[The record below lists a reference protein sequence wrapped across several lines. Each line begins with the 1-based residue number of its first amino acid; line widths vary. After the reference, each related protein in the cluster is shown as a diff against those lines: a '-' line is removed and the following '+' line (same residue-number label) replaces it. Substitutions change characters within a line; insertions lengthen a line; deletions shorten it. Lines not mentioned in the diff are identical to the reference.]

1 MSRPY
6 FKIQSMSYSTP
17 VLTMNYTFHKLR
29 GGGTISVAGLSSSF
43 SFFESNSNS
52 SGEGGS
58 IILASDY
65 NTKTFSMGTLGT
77 SSTATYNAPTPR
89 TFTFTGTVSFVS
101 VAAGTN
107 TKISLAGVNLL
118 GASGVTASIAAAGGG
133 ATLSN
138 YITQLYNNL
147 SFSGAA
153 TGFTAVTASVG
164 TSSVDSLI
172 FSAPAN
178 TGDLEND
185 VQIVVTKTTGAS
197 SFATASSSTQTFG
210 NGSTTYNL
218 VLSYPRLGGGTTF
231 SYTETNENS

>member
-89 TFTFTGTVSFVS
+89 TFTFTGTVSS
-101 VAAGTN
+101 AGTN
-107 TKISLAGVNLL
+107 TRISLAGVNLL
-118 GASGVTASIAAAGGG
+118 TASGVTASGGP
-133 ATLSN
+133 TLSN

-185 VQIVVTKTTGAS
+185 VQIVVTKTSGAS
-197 SFATASSSTQTFG
+197 SFATASSSTQIFG
-210 NGSTTYNL
+210 NGSTTYNI
-218 VLSYPRLGGGTTF
+218 VLSYPRLGGGVTF

>member
-1 MSRPY
+1 
-6 FKIQSMSYSTP
+6 
-17 VLTMNYTFHKLR
+17 MNYTFHKLR

-107 TKISLAGVNLL
+107 TRISLAGVPLL

-138 YITQLYNNL
+138 YITKLYNAL
-147 SFSGAA
+147 SFTGAA
-153 TGFTAVTASVG
+153 AGFTA

-185 VQIVVTKTTGAS
+185 VQIVVALTKGAS
-197 SFATASSSTQTFG
+197 SFATASSSTQIFG
-210 NGSTTYNL
+210 NGSTTYNI
-218 VLSYPRLGGGTTF
+218 VLSYPRLGGGITF

>member
-89 TFTFTGTVSFVS
+89 TFTFTGTVSS
-101 VAAGTN
+101 AGTN
-107 TKISLAGVNLL
+107 TRISLAGVNLL
-118 GASGVTASIAAAGGG
+118 TASGVTASGGP
-133 ATLSN
+133 TLSN

-185 VQIVVTKTTGAS
+185 VQIVVTKTSGAS
-197 SFATASSSTQTFG
+197 SFATASSSTQIFG
-210 NGSTTYNL
+210 NGSTTYNI
-218 VLSYPRLGGGTTF
+218 VLSYLRLGGGVTF

>member
-89 TFTFTGTVSFVS
+89 TFTFTGTVSS
-101 VAAGTN
+101 AGTN
-107 TKISLAGVNLL
+107 TRISLAGVNLL
-118 GASGVTASIAAAGGG
+118 TASGVTASGGP
-133 ATLSN
+133 TLSN

-185 VQIVVTKTTGAS
+185 VQIVVIKTTGAS

>member
-89 TFTFTGTVSFVS
+89 TFTFTGTVSS
-101 VAAGTN
+101 AGTN
-107 TKISLAGVNLL
+107 TRISLAGVNLL
-118 GASGVTASIAAAGGG
+118 TASGVTASIAAAGGG

-147 SFSGAA
+147 AFSGAA

-185 VQIVVTKTTGAS
+185 VQIVVIKTSGAS
-197 SFATASSSTQTFG
+197 SFATASSSTQIFG
-210 NGSTTYNL
+210 NGSTTYNI
-218 VLSYPRLGGGTTF
+218 VLSYPRLGGGVTF

>member
-89 TFTFTGTVSFVS
+89 TFTFTGTVSS
-101 VAAGTN
+101 AGTN
-107 TKISLAGVNLL
+107 TRISLAGVNLL
-118 GASGVTASIAAAGGG
+118 TASGVTASGGP
-133 ATLSN
+133 TLSN
-138 YITQLYNNL
+138 YITIYHSLEQLL
-147 SFSGAA
+147 
-153 TGFTAVTASVG
+153 
-164 TSSVDSLI
+164 
-172 FSAPAN
+172 
-178 TGDLEND
+178 DL
-185 VQIVVTKTTGAS
+185 Q
-197 SFATASSSTQTFG
+197 Q
-210 NGSTTYNL
+210 
-218 VLSYPRLGGGTTF
+218 
-231 SYTETNENS
+231 

>member
-1 MSRPY
+1 
-6 FKIQSMSYSTP
+6 
-17 VLTMNYTFHKLR
+17 MNYTFHKLR

-138 YITQLYNNL
+138 YITQLYNGL

-164 TSSVDSLI
+164 ASVDSLI

-185 VQIVVTKTTGAS
+185 VAIVVTKTSGLS
-197 SFATASSSTQTFG
+197 SFATASSSTQIFG

>member
-89 TFTFTGTVSFVS
+89 TFTFTGTVSS
-101 VAAGTN
+101 AGTN
-107 TKISLAGVNLL
+107 TRISLAGVNLL
-118 GASGVTASIAAAGGG
+118 TASGVTASGGP
-133 ATLSN
+133 TLSN

-185 VQIVVTKTTGAS
+185 VQIVVIKTTGAS
-197 SFATASSSTQTFG
+197 SFATASSSTQIFG
-210 NGSTTYNL
+210 NGSTTYNI